1 MNSIRTIQPLVA
13 VVGQAAPPQALH
25 CAAKFVVRDDN
36 AADASALNP
45 MPRRSPVFTRSGSSN
60 LDKPAHG
67 GTRGTGTDTDG
78 KEVGTCSEVLSQV
91 QKSGFGPT
99 TTGRCSQLGAQQKIT
114 AENWRTFR
122 GDITTAQPGKT
133 L

>member
-13 VVGQAAPPQALH
+13 VVGQAAPPQAMQ
-25 CAAKFVVRDDN
+25 CAAKFVVRDGN

-45 MPRRSPVFTRSGSSN
+45 MPRRSPVFTRSVISS

-67 GTRGTGTDTDG
+67 GTRGTGTDTVG
-78 KEVGTCSEVLSQV
+78 KEWETCSEVLPQV
-91 QKSGFGPT
+91 TKSGFGPT
-99 TTGRCSQLGAQQKIT
+99 KTGRSSQLGAQQKIT

-122 GDITTAQPGKT
+122 GDITTAQPGIT